1 MYQKITRTLCLF
13 NLTIPGI
20 SLGPFFENDY
30 IQVPKQFE
38 MPQTRNNEVYKKTD
52 INPMQTKVIHIIKN
66 PQIVPCTLP
75 STSRPSNP
83 TVKTVQRTENS
94 ASLSLTTIHSY
105 AIPSQYTPP
114 LEDTDEDMDN
124 VEEADD
130 PGDLDDS
137 NEQEKTPPV
146 VPVQKMKVIKS
157 PPVKTAPAS
166 VSQNTR
172 TAPKINS
179 VKSKPSTNTPNAK
192 TSPNLFATKII
203 KFPSPQ
209 KFQETKSTKPVK
221 TFQLMDN
228 QQSAVINKDK
238 PSAKI
243 LSKVADETAKAA
255 KMLEEKMQ
263 ADENVATGS
272 EIEDAGFEDLM
283 TGVDNTADIEMV
295 NDDSSNHSAHT
306 PEATDKLSH
315 IADRTADQSLI
326 ETPDKEASTNAIGP
340 NDSYLDFAI
349 DGTQTT
355 GIGCCRLNS
364 IL

>member
-1 MYQKITRTLCLF
+1 
-13 NLTIPGI
+13 
-20 SLGPFFENDY
+20 
-30 IQVPKQFE
+30 
-38 MPQTRNNEVYKKTD
+38 MPQSKRKKAGKDTD
-52 INPMQTKVIHIIKN
+52 LKLMQDKVIHVIKN

-75 STSRPSNP
+75 STSTPSNP
-83 TVKTVQRTENS
+83 TVKAVPSTEDS
-94 ASLSLTTIHSY
+94 ASLSPTTIHSY
-105 AIPSQYTPP
+105 AFPRQFTAPQ
-114 LEDTDEDMDN
+114 EDTDKHLDGMEA
-124 VEEADD
+124 ADD

-137 NEQEKTPPV
+137 NEQEKTAPV
-146 VPVQKMKVIKS
+146 VPVHKMNVIKS

-172 TAPKINS
+172 TAPKIVS
-179 VKSKPSTNTPNAK
+179 VRSKPSTSTPNAK

-228 QQSAVINKDK
+228 QQSAVNNKDK

-243 LSKVADETAKAA
+243 LSKVGDETAKAA
-255 KMLEEKMQ
+255 NMLEEKMQ

-272 EIEDAGFEDLM
+272 ENEDAGFEDLM
-283 TGVDNTADIEMV
+283 TEVDNTADIEMV

-315 IADRTADQSLI
+315 IADTTADQSLT
-326 ETPDKEASTNAIGP
+326 ETPDKDASTTAIGP
-340 NDSYLDFAI
+340 NDSHLDFAL

-355 GIGCCRLNS
+355 GIC
-364 IL
+364 